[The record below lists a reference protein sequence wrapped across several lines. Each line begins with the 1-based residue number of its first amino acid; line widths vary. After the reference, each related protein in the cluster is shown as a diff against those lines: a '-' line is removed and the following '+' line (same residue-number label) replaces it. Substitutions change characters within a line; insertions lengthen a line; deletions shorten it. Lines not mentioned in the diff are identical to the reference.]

1 VHVQIV
7 VPAPS
12 SSFAWQTD
20 VFGLEVLH
28 NIIFSLSLAHH
39 DDASLGTAD
48 RLANVILAFAR
59 VLARNASAL
68 LKPNTQRRQ
77 HPDLREFIDWLFTV
91 WPEPSSVRVSHSI
104 THRSSILT
112 ANWSIREPL

>member
-1 VHVQIV
+1 M
-7 VPAPS
+7 
-12 SSFAWQTD
+12 
-20 VFGLEVLH
+20 FGLEVLH

-48 RLANVILAFAR
+48 RLATVILAFAR

-91 WPEPSSVRVSHSI
+91 WPEPSSVRVSQSI
-104 THRSSILT
+104 THRSSIFT
-112 ANWSIREPL
+112 ANWSIRESL